1 MSEVAP
7 GFAARTGR
15 GLARVMHSGLRL
27 RRDLVESQIAES
39 FPERGPDWVSRTG
52 RACYRHFG
60 EEFALL
66 AGGRRAIEAAIPR
79 IDATGVVEDL
89 YRIAGGSAASV
100 VVTGHIGNWE
110 LAAAYAAVSGV
121 PVTAVAR
128 RQGGR
133 FGRRLHAVREAAGVE
148 IIDHDGGAGPVIR
161 ALRAGRCVTLVADQH
176 AIRGAR
182 PMPFLGRPA
191 WTRLGP
197 ARLAAAAGVPL
208 VFAALLRE
216 DEGYRFEWR
225 PLPREVVEDE
235 DAVTVTRMWVSY
247 LEEAVKRRPEQYFWF
262 HERWKQIRQQ

>member
-1 MSEVAP
+1 MTGVSEPAP

-15 GLARVMHSGLRL
+15 GVARVIHSGLRI
-27 RRDLVESQIAES
+27 RRELVESQIAES
-39 FPERGPDWVSRTG
+39 FPERDLEWVSRTG

-66 AGGRRAIEAAIPR
+66 AGGRRAIEAAVPR
-79 IDATGVVEDL
+79 VEATGVIEDL
-89 YRIAGGSAASV
+89 YRIADGSAASV

-128 RQGGR
+128 RQRGR
-133 FGRRLHAVREAAGVE
+133 FGRRLHAIRESVGIE
-148 IIDHDGGAGPVIR
+148 IIDHDEGAAPVIR
-161 ALRAGRCVTLVADQH
+161 ALRAGRCVNLVADQH
-176 AIRGAR
+176 AIRGGR

-208 VFAALLRE
+208 VFAALVRE
-216 DEGYRFEWR
+216 NEGYRLQWR
-225 PLPREVVEDE
+225 PLPREVVEE
-235 DAVTVTRMWVSY
+235 GDAVTVTRIWVSY
-247 LEEAVKRRPEQYFWF
+247 LEEAVKQQPEQYFWF
-262 HERWKQIRQQ
+262 HRRWKHV